1 MTSEVIDKVSIKD
14 TYENAAGKQKTRTI
28 TVRSMVNGG
37 SEFINIHCGRGSVN
51 LPKDKAAKVSKA
63 LTGLSWKQKAAAKDS
78 QISKL
83 EKELAALKKQLKK

>member
-1 MTSEVIDKVSIKD
+1 MTSETVDKVSIKD
-14 TYENAAGKQKTRTI
+14 TYENKAGKQKTRTI
-28 TVRSMVNGG
+28 TIRSMVNGG

-63 LTGLSWKQKAAAKDS
+63 LTGLSWKAAGKDS